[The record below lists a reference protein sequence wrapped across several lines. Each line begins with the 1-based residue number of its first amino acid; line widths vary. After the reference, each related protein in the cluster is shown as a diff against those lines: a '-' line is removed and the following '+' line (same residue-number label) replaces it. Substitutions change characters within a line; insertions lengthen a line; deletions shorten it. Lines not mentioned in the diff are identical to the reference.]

1 MEKPL
6 ALAERDIEKALRST
20 RTGDVDDVE
29 DLDCACGGQPTTS
42 AGESKDV
49 QQGRVSIGP
58 NVLTVKVSTRAA
70 KKQRPRN
77 SRFAN
82 DLSVPKGMYLSVMG
96 SYASI
101 SPSRMTLS
109 LVSLARS
116 AISGRGRTRRCR
128 GRALRRGRR
137 QRTAPW
143 GRILP
148 VEVRVV
154 VRFSTA
160 ERRISFPPL
169 VPATTHS
176 PRPVV
181 IRVPN
186 LMKLDP
192 LPIKLLLDDELVLGV
207 AIRILLLLRRHGLV
221 RVVGLAKLGHALGD
235 PGEVALV
242 ARAEH
247 RAERVAGTNDAVLRE
262 GLSVRLASTEK
273 ERTEVRTCFG
283 RR

>member
-128 GRALRRGRR
+128 GRALRRGR
-137 QRTAPW
+137 
-143 GRILP
+143 
-148 VEVRVV
+148 
-154 VRFSTA
+154 
-160 ERRISFPPL
+160 
-169 VPATTHS
+169 
-176 PRPVV
+176 
-181 IRVPN
+181 
-186 LMKLDP
+186 
-192 LPIKLLLDDELVLGV
+192 
-207 AIRILLLLRRHGLV
+207 
-221 RVVGLAKLGHALGD
+221 
-235 PGEVALV
+235 
-242 ARAEH
+242 
-247 RAERVAGTNDAVLRE
+247 
-262 GLSVRLASTEK
+262 ASTNRSLGSHPSRRGTCSCALFYS
-273 ERTEVRTCFG
+273 RTTNQLPSSRPRNHSLTSTSSDTCPD
-283 RR
+283 RKSVV